1 MTIPQAMHDLPEL
14 MAFIQQMRDDYAR
27 GEFTN
32 WQEFIQPIRTWYT
45 PQRLQAID
53 DVVMGWRKMSTYADQ
68 QTLIHLTAALVSL
81 LNLEE
86 YLTLTPDQQ
95 NLALWIVLYHD
106 VEKEVLE
113 GKRDHTHGFRSAA
126 TCAKGLVRHGLA
138 QHVDR
143 LTIQSWIDLT
153 NTATRFDDTKQDHI
167 QDNSKLESIMAG
179 IDQVFDGRDNPASL
193 IISGV
198 LLHMSLDVV
207 DDFPQAAPLTN
218 DQICASITP
227 ALFPLLRVMML
238 TDSLAWSLFDTD
250 RIAPEREQTLREFA
264 RVKTLLTP

>member
-1 MTIPQAMHDLPEL
+1 MIPQAMHDLSEL
-14 MAFIQQMRDDYAR
+14 MAFIQQMHDDYESGKFA
-27 GEFTN
+27 N
-32 WQEFIQPIRTWYT
+32 WQEFTLPIHTWYT

-53 DVVMGWRKMSTYADQ
+53 DVVMGWQKMSTYADQ

-81 LNLEE
+81 LSLEE
-86 YLTLTPDQQ
+86 YLALTPEQQ

-106 VEKEVLE
+106 VEKEVIN

-126 TCAKGLVRHGLA
+126 MCAKGLVRHGLTDN
-138 QHVDR
+138 VDR

-153 NTATRFDDTKQDHI
+153 YTATIFDETKQDHI

-179 IDQVFDGRDNPASL
+179 IDQVFDGLDIPASL

-207 DDFPQAAPLTN
+207 DDFPSAAPLTN
-218 DQICASITP
+218 DQICACISPI
-227 ALFPLLRVMML
+227 LFPLLQVMML
-238 TDSLAWSLFDTD
+238 TDSLAWSVFDTD
-250 RIAPEREQTLREFA
+250 RRAPEREQTLREFA
-264 RVKTLLTP
+264 RVKALLAT